1 MRQVND
7 LSDTLSYGEISE
19 EVSLKDYKKLKGIW
33 WNDLII
39 EDEWFARSEDGYRWG
54 IDYKGKQIYFK
65 RYNVGN
71 KSSNYFQ
78 QKNRWSVDGSVSPGL
93 QRTWETEKFMTSLMG
108 AAYSLKL
115 PKIDKKHL
123 RLMIGLRKY
132 ICSQFKPSVA
142 KAIYDYFEL
151 IVF

>member
-1 MRQVND
+1 MYLKYFDKFYDQDGYLDISEEEWTYIKETFEKDDVKES
-7 LSDTLSYGEISE
+7 LAKVAMTYPIPYAEISE
-19 EVSLKDYKKLKGIW
+19 EVCLKDYKKLKGIW

-78 QKNRWSVDGSVSPGL
+78 QKNRWSVDGSVSPGP

-108 AAYSLKL
+108 AAYS
-115 PKIDKKHL
+115 
-123 RLMIGLRKY
+123 
-132 ICSQFKPSVA
+132 
-142 KAIYDYFEL
+142 
-151 IVF
+151 